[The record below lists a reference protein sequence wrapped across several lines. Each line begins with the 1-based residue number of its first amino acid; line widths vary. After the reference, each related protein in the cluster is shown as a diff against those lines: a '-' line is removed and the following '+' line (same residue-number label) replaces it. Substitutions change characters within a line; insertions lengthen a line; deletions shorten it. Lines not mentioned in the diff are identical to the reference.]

1 MSSAISR
8 FFKPSTLGSIDK
20 GLLLLRVGF
29 GLTLAFGHGVNKLFS
44 LGKFIRN
51 VERQG
56 FPLPEVMGPIAML
69 SELAGGILLALGLAT
84 RPAATFVAA
93 TMVGAAFV
101 AHANDPFSK
110 KELALAY
117 ALVALVLLV
126 TGPGRYSIDARLER
140 KR

>member
-1 MSSAISR
+1 
-8 FFKPSTLGSIDK
+8 
-20 GLLLLRVGF
+20 
-29 GLTLAFGHGVNKLFS
+29 
-44 LGKFIRN
+44 
-51 VERQG
+51 
-56 FPLPEVMGPIAML
+56 
-69 SELAGGILLALGLAT
+69 
-84 RPAATFVAA
+84 
-93 TMVGAAFV
+93 MVGAAFV